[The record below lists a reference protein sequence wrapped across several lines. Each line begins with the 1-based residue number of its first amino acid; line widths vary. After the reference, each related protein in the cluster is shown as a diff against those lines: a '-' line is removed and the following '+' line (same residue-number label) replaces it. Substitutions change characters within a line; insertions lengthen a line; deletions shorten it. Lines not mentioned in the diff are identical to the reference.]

1 MALYDINGNAVSGS
15 SSTSDFGVTG
25 YDLFVDNDGVSARQA
40 VLTYQGKRLYPK
52 SYPEQ
57 QIDKVKVYD
66 GGLMITLGDS
76 YTSYLNTFF
85 DTFATKHG
93 LVQKNVGLASS
104 KIARPEGAGQ
114 DTIKS
119 FVTRLDELI
128 ASFPL
133 KIGDKQY
140 TLSDVKL
147 ITFMGGANDWTTV
160 DASKNIDRIGNKY
173 STDVGQLYGACKYI
187 FGKLLSTFPTSDIVV
202 ILQPNNL
209 KSDGIDMAEM
219 WTKETAVKECAE
231 MYSLPICDCCFNFY
245 SPMDPNELSKYW
257 QSDKLHLTSD
267 GHQALIDKLEI
278 TLNTLPYYKA
288 E

>member
-1 MALYDINGNAVSGS
+1 MALYDINGNVVPNS
-15 SSTSDFGVTG
+15 SITSDFGVTG

-52 SYPEQ
+52 NYPEQ
-57 QIDKVKVYD
+57 QINKVKVYD

-76 YTSYLNTFF
+76 YTAMASSFF
-85 DTFATKHG
+85 DDFATKHG
-93 LVQKNVGLASS
+93 LIQKNVGLVSS
-104 KIARPEGAGQ
+104 KIARPEGEGQ

-128 ASFPL
+128 SSFPL
-133 KIGDKQY
+133 TINDKQY
-140 TLSDVKL
+140 ALTDVKL

-160 DASKNIDRIGNKY
+160 DTSKSIDRIGNKY

-187 FGKLLSTFPTSDIVV
+187 FGKLLSTFPGADIIV

-209 KSDGIDMAEM
+209 KTDGIDQAEM
-219 WTKETAVKECAE
+219 WIKETVVKECAE
-231 MYSLPICDCCFNFY
+231 MYSLPICDCCFDFY
-245 SPMDPNELSKYW
+245 SPINPSELQKYW
-257 QSDKLHLTSD
+257 INDKLHLTHD
-267 GHQALIDKLEI
+267 GNVELLKKLES
-278 TLNTLPYYKA
+278 TLNTLSYYKA